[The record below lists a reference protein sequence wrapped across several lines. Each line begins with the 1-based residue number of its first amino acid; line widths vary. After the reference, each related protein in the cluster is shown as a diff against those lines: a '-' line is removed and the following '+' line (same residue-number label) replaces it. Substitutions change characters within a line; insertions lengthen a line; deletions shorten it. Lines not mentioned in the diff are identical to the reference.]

1 MKKTEYVTIGSER
14 FELCGETNTRG
25 SARYGANSREI
36 FDVYSK
42 PSSAKVSIWHD
53 WCKWADEVN
62 ANLDIASHTAHFF
75 TINGNVEVNGE
86 VYQLYITAMH
96 NRAFKVV
103 E

>member
-1 MKKTEYVTIGSER
+1 MRKHETIKIGNEY

-25 SARYGANSREI
+25 SARYGANSNEI
-36 FDVYSK
+36 FSVYGR

-75 TINGNVEVNGE
+75 TINGNVEVDGE

-96 NRAFKVV
+96 NRAWKVV
-103 E
+103 A